1 MSTTITKTF
10 PINLMISVKL
20 PRGVKETID
29 RSMYRHW
36 KYTSRSKASL
46 WGVVFNAFYN
56 PSLNDEV
63 LTDQIFIQDL
73 GSNKHT
79 VTQYFY
85 QFGNICFHY
94 QVTSFINSER
104 MPISQIEWPTS
115 AYNRKD
121 VSFSPYIDRTG

>member
-63 LTDQIFIQDL
+63 LTDQIYIQDL
-73 GSNKHT
+73 GKE
-79 VTQYFY
+79 Y
-85 QFGNICFHY
+85 
-94 QVTSFINSER
+94 R
-104 MPISQIEWPTS
+104 
-115 AYNRKD
+115 
-121 VSFSPYIDRTG
+121 

>member
-1 MSTTITKTF
+1 
-10 PINLMISVKL
+10 MISVEL

-63 LTDQIFIQDL
+63 LTDQIYIQDL
-73 GSNKHT
+73 GK
-79 VTQYFY
+79 QYTY
-85 QFGNICFHY
+85 RYLILL
-94 QVTSFINSER
+94 SI
-104 MPISQIEWPTS
+104 W
-115 AYNRKD
+115 
-121 VSFSPYIDRTG
+121 